1 MTGIYRNSPSKKI
14 TRNQKMTRDPFDIP
28 EIARLRDWA
37 NACVERDALHRKQ
50 SITIKAPLVTT
61 YKVKS
66 LNSSKVYSLT
76 ERNDHWT
83 CNCPAM
89 QFYSNRGYCKH
100 IRGIKKNA

>member
-14 TRNQKMTRDPFDIP
+14 SRNQKNMRDPFEIP

-37 NACVERDALHRKQ
+37 NSRVLAHRQ
-50 SITIKAPLVTT
+50 STTIKAPVVKT

>member
-14 TRNQKMTRDPFDIP
+14 HAAEKNMAKTIQ
-28 EIARLRDWA
+28 ELRDWA

-100 IRGIKKNA
+100 IRGIKKNAY

>member
-14 TRNQKMTRDPFDIP
+14 HAAEKNMMTKTIQ
-28 EIARLRDWA
+28 ELRDWA
-37 NACVERDALHRKQ
+37 NSCVAAHEKQ
-50 SITIKAPLVTT
+50 SITISAPIVKT